1 MWAIPFVV
9 VMKSKI
15 RSTKGDARMYDL
27 RWVPIVVE
35 VSRGLAFSAMPDA
48 PVVPDAPRRE
58 RRRLRGAVGRLVAAR
73 PRLQA
78 TRLGEEEPCGT

>member
-48 PVVPDAPRRE
+48 PVVPDAPA
-58 RRRLRGAVGRLVAAR
+58 L
-73 PRLQA
+73 
-78 TRLGEEEPCGT
+78 